1 MKESHSVLCAG
12 IIVLDH
18 GCSPIEHFPAE
29 GELIATGGMALTLGG
44 CAANVGVDLAK
55 MGVHSKI
62 LGKIGDDEFGQLI
75 LQKLKLT
82 GADISKIIKQANAP
96 TSQTLVINVTGQD
109 RRFIH
114 LIGANEG
121 FANSDFQKNDIEGC
135 KVVYLGGYLLMDKLS
150 PVHVAEIFRTAQMN
164 GAKTVLDV
172 VTPGAGDHISKLKPI
187 LPFVDVFLPND
198 AEAKLISGIE
208 KPIEQAKYFKSLGV
222 KTSIITLGNQGT
234 ILLTDQG
241 CYKADIFK
249 INYHDG
255 SGSGDAFTAGYISGI
270 LENKSEIECLEIGSA
285 LGASCVR
292 TQGTTEGVFNKE
304 ECAQF
309 LAENKL
315 IITKIS

>member
-62 LGKIGDDEFGQLI
+62 LGKIGDDDFGQLI

-121 FANSDFQKNDIEGC
+121 FANSDFQKKDIEGC

-172 VTPGAGDHISKLKPI
+172 VTPGAGDHIAKLKPI

-198 AEAKLISGIE
+198 AEAKMISRIE

-292 TQGTTEGVFNKE
+292 SQGTTEGVFNKE
-304 ECAQF
+304 ECLQF

>member
-62 LGKIGDDEFGQLI
+62 LGKIGDDDFGQLI

-198 AEAKLISGIE
+198 AEAKMISRIE

-292 TQGTTEGVFNKE
+292 SQGTTEGVFNKE
-304 ECAQF
+304 ECLQF

>member
-44 CAANVGVDLAK
+44 CAANVGVDLTK

-172 VTPGAGDHISKLKPI
+172 VTPGAGDHIAKLKPI

-241 CYKADIFK
+241 C
-249 INYHDG
+249 
-255 SGSGDAFTAGYISGI
+255 
-270 LENKSEIECLEIGSA
+270 
-285 LGASCVR
+285 
-292 TQGTTEGVFNKE
+292 
-304 ECAQF
+304 
-309 LAENKL
+309 
-315 IITKIS
+315 

>member
-44 CAANVGVDLAK
+44 CAANVGVDLTK

-198 AEAKLISGIE
+198 AEAKMISRIE

-304 ECAQF
+304 ECLQF

>member
-62 LGKIGDDEFGQLI
+62 LGKIGDDDFGQLI

-198 AEAKLISGIE
+198 AEAKMISRIE

>member
-1 MKESHSVLCAG
+1 MKNSQSVLCAG

-18 GCSPIEHFPAE
+18 GCSPIKHFPAE
-29 GELIATGGMALTLGG
+29 GELIATSGMALTLGG

-55 MGVHSKI
+55 MDVHSKI
-62 LGKIGDDEFGQLI
+62 LGKIGDDDFGKVI
-75 LQKLKLT
+75 LQKLKHT
-82 GADISKIIKQANAP
+82 GADITKIIEQSNSP

-114 LIGANEG
+114 LIGANES
-121 FANSDFQKNDIEGC
+121 FADKDFQKKDIEGC
-135 KVVYLGGYLLMDKLS
+135 KVVYLGGYLLMDKLT
-150 PVHVAEIFRTAQMN
+150 PLHVADVFRAAQSS

-172 VTPGAGDHISKLKPI
+172 VTPGPGDHLEKLKPI

-198 AEAKLISGIE
+198 SEAKLICGIE
-208 KPIEQAKYFKSLGV
+208 TPIEQVKFFKSLGV

-234 ILLTDQG
+234 ILLNNQA

-270 LENKSEIECLEIGSA
+270 LDDKSEIECLEIGSA

-292 TQGTTEGVFNKE
+292 AQGTTEGVFSKE
-304 ECAQF
+304 ECNNF
-309 LAENKL
+309 LKDNKL
-315 IITKIS
+315 TIKKLS

>member
-1 MKESHSVLCAG
+1 MKNTQSVLCAG

-18 GCSPIEHFPAE
+18 GCSPIRNFPAE
-29 GELIATGGMALTLGG
+29 GELIATSGMALTLGG

-62 LGKIGDDEFGQLI
+62 LGKIGDDDFGQII
-75 LQKLKLT
+75 LQKLKHT
-82 GADISKIIKQANAP
+82 GADISKIIKQPNSP

-121 FANSDFQKNDIEGC
+121 FADKDFQKKDIEGC
-135 KVVYLGGYLLMDKLS
+135 KVVYLGGYLLMDKLT
-150 PVHVAEIFRTAQMN
+150 PLHVAEVFRAAQLG

-172 VTPGAGDHISKLKPI
+172 VTPGPGDHLEKLKPI

-198 AEAKLISGIE
+198 SEAKLICGIE
-208 KPIEQAKYFKSLGV
+208 TPIEQAKFFKSLGV
-222 KTSIITLGNQGT
+222 NTSVITLGNQGT
-234 ILLTDQG
+234 ILLNNQA

-249 INYHDG
+249 IKYHDG

-292 TQGTTEGVFNKE
+292 AQGTTEGVFSKE
-304 ECAQF
+304 ECNHF

-315 IITKIS
+315 TIKKLS

>member
-44 CAANVGVDLAK
+44 CAANVGVDLTK

-292 TQGTTEGVFNKE
+292 SQGTTEGVFNKE
-304 ECAQF
+304 ECLQF

>member
-1 MKESHSVLCAG
+1 MKNTPTVLCAG

-18 GCSPIEHFPAE
+18 GCSPIKHFPAE
-29 GELIATGGMALTLGG
+29 GELIATSGMALTLGG
-44 CAANVGVDLAK
+44 CAANVGVDLTK

-62 LGKIGDDEFGQLI
+62 LGKIGDDDFGKII
-75 LQKLKLT
+75 LLKLKAT
-82 GADISKIIKQANAP
+82 GSDISKIIKQTNSP

-121 FANSDFQKNDIEGC
+121 FTDTDFQNKDIEGC
-135 KVVYLGGYLLMDKLS
+135 KVIYLGGYLLMDKLS
-150 PVHVAEIFRTAQMN
+150 PDHLAGVFRTAQMN

-172 VTPGAGDHISKLKPI
+172 VTPGPGDHLEKLKPI

-208 KPIEQAKYFKSLGV
+208 NPIQQAIFFKSMGV

-234 ILLTDQG
+234 ILLNDQG
-241 CYKADIFK
+241 CYKAEIFK

-270 LENKSEIECLEIGSA
+270 LENKTDIECLEIGSA

-292 TQGTTEGVFNKE
+292 AQGTTEGVFHKE
-304 ECAQF
+304 ECLHF
-309 LAENKL
+309 LVENKL
-315 IITKIS
+315 SIKKLS

>member
-44 CAANVGVDLAK
+44 CAANVGVDLTK

>member
-1 MKESHSVLCAG
+1 
-12 IIVLDH
+12 
-18 GCSPIEHFPAE
+18 
-29 GELIATGGMALTLGG
+29 
-44 CAANVGVDLAK
+44 
-55 MGVHSKI
+55 
-62 LGKIGDDEFGQLI
+62 
-75 LQKLKLT
+75 
-82 GADISKIIKQANAP
+82 
-96 TSQTLVINVTGQD
+96 VINVTGQD

-121 FANSDFQKNDIEGC
+121 FANSDFQKKDIEGC

-150 PVHVAEIFRTAQMN
+150 PIHVAEIFRTAQMN

-187 LPFVDVFLPND
+187 LPFVDVFLPNN

-309 LAENKL
+309 LGENKL